1 MENEKKIINYVRWAL
16 LHHSTAT
23 LDTRLELLLDV
34 LNAVPSYCHD
44 EIIAAAC
51 RIPEE
56 EDDAAEL

>member
-1 MENEKKIINYVRWAL
+1 MENEKKIIEYVRWAL

-34 LNAVPSYCHD
+34 LEATPNYCHD
-44 EIIAAAC
+44 EIIGAAC

-56 EDDAAEL
+56 AENADL

>member
-1 MENEKKIINYVRWAL
+1 MKNEKMIIEYVRYML

-34 LNAVPSYCHD
+34 LEAVPSYCHD

-56 EDDAAEL
+56 AEQDAEL

>member
-1 MENEKKIINYVRWAL
+1 MENEKKIINYVRWSL

-34 LNAVPSYCHD
+34 LTVVPDYMHD
-44 EIIAAAC
+44 EILEAVC

-56 EDDAAEL
+56 EDDAEL